1 MSTAR
6 SANRGASMSRWRR
19 AAFAMTAALIIP
31 VGAVTHATTA
41 TAATPEHR
49 KIVTVSVKSASST
62 YGKLTAW
69 RWSTKQQRYVRSF
82 KPVRAY
88 VGTGGVGQA
97 SEYVSRTPAGVFG
110 LTEAFGRQPN
120 PGTRLPYR
128 QVGYSSWWVNDVSS
142 RYYNTYQECTPGGQC
157 GFNQSASEQLG
168 AISLYRYAVV
178 MDYNRNPVK
187 SGAGSAF
194 FLHVSAG
201 KATEGCVAIREGKL
215 TRLMRWL
222 TPAKDPVISIG
233 VGASAYQPIR

>member
-1 MSTAR
+1 M
-6 SANRGASMSRWRR
+6 
-19 AAFAMTAALIIP
+19 
-31 VGAVTHATTA
+31 
-41 TAATPEHR
+41 
-49 KIVTVSVKSASST
+49 
-62 YGKLTAW
+62 
-69 RWSTKQQRYVRSF
+69 
-82 KPVRAY
+82 
-88 VGTGGVGQA
+88 
-97 SEYVSRTPAGVFG
+97 
-110 LTEAFGRQPN
+110 
-120 PGTRLPYR
+120 
-128 QVGYSSWWVNDVSS
+128 GYSSWWVSDVSS
-142 RYYNTYQECTPGGQC
+142 RYYNTYQECAPGGQC